1 MLKKSPTSPTTNPE
15 TLMDNRQRFY
25 ESLHYGAPD
34 RLPYFEEGIRTDT
47 LKAWKEQG
55 HQIGEEDKELFKAD
69 IKEEIQI
76 DLVPIP
82 GTRNWPRTFKELDSL
97 EKHLGKIKLNRV
109 LPGWVRQIKRLRERE
124 HVLML
129 RAHEG
134 FFLSM
139 GVGDARTFVRL
150 MYQIIDEPDFVRE
163 FMRVMGQYAA
173 RLTEQI
179 LRQVEVDAL
188 IFSEPIG
195 SNNGPLISPQTYEDL
210 VLPSYEPLLAAARR
224 YGVGTII
231 CRTYANIKA
240 LVPSLLK
247 WGIDCLWACEVEPA
261 VMNYPDL
268 RRIYGCELKLI
279 GGIDLDAVRRGPEAI
294 REAVEAVAP
303 LTQEGG
309 YIPLADG
316 RVRADVPYE
325 NYIYYRK
332 LLKTITHKDT

>member
-1 MLKKSPTSPTTNPE
+1 MN
-15 TLMDNRQRFY
+15 NRQRFH
-25 ESLHYGAPD
+25 ESLHYGNPD
-34 RLPYFEEGIRTDT
+34 RLPYFEEGIREDT
-47 LKAWKEQG
+47 LEAWKEQG
-55 HQIGEEDKELFKAD
+55 YQPGAEAEELFKAD
-69 IKEEIQI
+69 EKEEIKI

-82 GTRNWPRTFKELDSL
+82 GLRQWPSTFRELESL
-97 EKHLGKIKLNRV
+97 GKHLEKIKLKRI
-109 LPGWVRQIKRLRERE
+109 LPEWPGQIKRLRERE

-139 GVGDARTFVRL
+139 GVGEAGSFVRL

-195 SNNGPLISPQTYEDL
+195 SNTGALISPKTYEAL
-210 VLPSYEPLLAAARR
+210 VLPSYEPLLAAAREN
-224 YGVGTII
+224 GVGTII
-231 CRTYANIKA
+231 CRTYANIRA
-240 LVPSLLK
+240 LIPSLLK

-261 VMNYPDL
+261 VMNYPEL
-268 RRIYGCELKLI
+268 RRIYGRDLKLI

-294 REAVEAVAP
+294 RAAVESVAP
-303 LTQEGG
+303 LTKEGG

-316 RVRADVPYE
+316 RVRSDVPYE
-325 NYIYYRK
+325 NYVYYRR

>member
-1 MLKKSPTSPTTNPE
+1 
-15 TLMDNRQRFY
+15 MDNRQRFY
-25 ESLHYGAPD
+25 ESLHYGNPD
-34 RLPYFEEGIRTDT
+34 RLPYFEEGIRADT
-47 LKAWKEQG
+47 LRAWKEQG
-55 HQIGEEDKELFKAD
+55 YQIEAENQELFKAD
-69 IKEEIQI
+69 VKEEIQI

-82 GTRNWPRTFKELDSL
+82 GLRKWPRTFKELESL
-97 EKHLGKIKLNRV
+97 EKHLAKIKLKRI
-109 LPGWVRQIKRLRERE
+109 LPEWSWQNKRLKERD

-129 RAHEG
+129 RVHEG

-139 GVGDARTFVRL
+139 GVGDAQTFVRL

-163 FMRVMGQYAA
+163 FMRILGQYAA

-179 LRQVEVDAL
+179 LLEVEVDAL

-195 SNNGPLISPQTYEDL
+195 SNNGPLISPQTYESL
-210 VLPSYEPLLAAARR
+210 VLPSYEPLLATARR
-224 YGVGTII
+224 YGVSTII

-240 LVPSLLK
+240 LIPSLLK

-261 VMNYPDL
+261 VMNYPCL
-268 RRIYGCELKLI
+268 RQIYGRELKLI
-279 GGIDLDAVRRGPEAI
+279 GGIDLDAVRRGPKAI
-294 REAVEAVAP
+294 RAAVDEVAP

-332 LLKTITHKDT
+332 LLKTITHPGAS

>member
-1 MLKKSPTSPTTNPE
+1 MQSTAEPMN
-15 TLMDNRQRFY
+15 NRRRFY
-25 ESLHYGAPD
+25 ESLHYGSPD
-34 RLPYFEEGIRTDT
+34 RLPYFEEGIREDT
-47 LKAWKEQG
+47 LQAWKVQG
-55 HQIGEEDKELFKAD
+55 YQPGVENEELFKAD
-69 IKEEIQI
+69 LKEELHI

-82 GTRNWPRTFKELDSL
+82 GLRKWPGTFKDLESL
-97 EKHLGKIKLNRV
+97 EKRLGKIKLKRI
-109 LPGWVRQIKRLRERE
+109 LPGWTRQVRRLKERE

-139 GVGDARTFVRL
+139 GVGDGESFVRL

-173 RLTEQI
+173 RLTEEI

-195 SNNGPLISPQTYEDL
+195 SNAGALISPQSYEDL
-210 VLPSYEPLLAAARR
+210 VLPSYEPLLETARR
-224 YGVGTII
+224 YGVETII

-240 LVPSLLK
+240 LIPSLLK

-261 VMNYPDL
+261 VMDYPDL
-268 RRIYGCELKLI
+268 RRIYGRELKLI

-294 REAVEAVAP
+294 RAAIDSVAP
-303 LTQEGG
+303 LAQAGG

-325 NYIYYRK
+325 HYLYYRK